1 MGNPYFKF
9 KKFTIY
15 HDRCAMKVGTDGVLL
30 GAWASANSPKRILD
44 IGTGT
49 GLISLQLAQRYHDS
63 QITGIE
69 IDTEAASQACENVEA
84 SPWAS
89 RINII
94 CKDFLHYNSDQKFN
108 LIVSNP
114 PYFVDS
120 LKCPDEQRN
129 LARHAQGL
137 SYELLC
143 KHASQLLDSEGNFC
157 VIIPAEVESH
167 VVECAAMQQL
177 YPCQRLYM
185 HNKPQAPLRRV
196 LINFSHQL
204 IPCINK
210 QLFIRTIDNNYSDE
224 YKELTADFYLN
235 F

>member
-1 MGNPYFKF
+1 MGNSYFKF

-30 GAWASANSPKRILD
+30 GAWASANEPKRILD

-49 GLISLQLAQRYHDS
+49 GLIALQLAQRYPTS

-69 IDTEAASQACENVEA
+69 IDSEAASQASENSSA

-89 RINII
+89 RIEIV
-94 CKDFLHYNSDQKFN
+94 CQDFLQYKSDKKFN

-137 SYELLC
+137 SYELLF
-143 KHASQLLDSEGNFC
+143 KHASQLLDIEGNFC
-157 VIIPAEVESH
+157 VIIPAEVEMH
-167 VVECAAMQQL
+167 VIECAAMHLL
-177 YPCQRLYM
+177 YPCQRLCMY
-185 HNKPQAPLRRV
+185 NKPQAPLRRV
-196 LINFSHQL
+196 LINFTHRL
-204 IPCINK
+204 ATCMNEH
-210 QLFIRTIDNNYSDE
+210 LYIRKEDNNYSDE
-224 YKELTADFYLN
+224 YKKLTGNFYLN